1 MSERYTRLF
10 TLPGSLYAQGSPL
23 IILAGALL
31 KDNQTGRVLA
41 QLKFKNVGTKSVKA
55 VKVSVTPLDAAGME
69 NGQPVE
75 HQYLDLHAARDGE
88 FGQKEPIPF
97 PDPTTRAFHGAI
109 TQVVFTDGSLWGPAE
124 GAWEVLSPTRTLES
138 VLRDQELCKEYQIQ
152 YGANCRLFPRE
163 EADLWQ
169 CACGAWNRQG
179 EENCHACGKS
189 LDQLK
194 GFDLEQLKA
203 SRDARA
209 EKERQAALL
218 RQQAAASQAA
228 PAASAK
234 SNRPQWLIPGIAALL
249 VVLVGGGV
257 FFANRGKPASS
268 GPSASGGGTQSA
280 ASDDSGTSAAS
291 DDSSSAAAGDSGGTA
306 TAASPVDTL
315 FDFIREEGEIR
326 DRVDLPAFQV
336 YFENPFLWSGTMD
349 SGVEY
354 FFFAE
359 KDDND
364 HLWFHAQWPDS
375 AMQVSLCYHLS
386 CDHPDK
392 GSLAYRGDIP
402 VTSGAEKKVYT
413 VFGGVELSDYHANM
427 DVTPQVV
434 TNEEAALVPG
444 MADNL
449 TKSLSSLML
458 FSTLRLSELC
468 EEVGIS
474 MDDLGF
480 VNFGNPVIE

>member
-169 CACGAWNRQG
+169 CACGAWNRQ
-179 EENCHACGKS
+179 EEESCHACGKN

-218 RQQAAASQAA
+218 RQQSAVSSAA
-228 PAASAK
+228 PSK
-234 SNRPQWLIPGIAALL
+234 GNRPQWLIPGIAALL

-257 FFANRGKPASS
+257 FFVNRGKPASS
-268 GPSASGGGTQSA
+268 GSSASGGGTQSA
-280 ASDDSGTSAAS
+280 ASDDSSSAAS
-291 DDSSSAAAGDSGGTA
+291 DDSGGTA

-326 DRVDLPAFQV
+326 DRVDFPAFPIYYEDCYV
-336 YFENPFLWSGTMD
+336 YEKTMD
-349 SGVEY
+349 SGVKY
-354 FFFAE
+354 FFLADE
-359 KDDND
+359 EDND
-364 HLWFHAQWPDS
+364 LLWFHAQWPDDS
-375 AMQVSLCYHLS
+375 NMEVTLFYNWEEGFVSLM
-386 CDHPDK
+386 PTVE
-392 GSLAYRGDIP
+392 
-402 VTSGAEKKVYT
+402 VTSNN
-413 VFGGVELSDYHANM
+413 GVKTSYILRGSVDIADYHANM
-427 DVTPQVV
+427 DVIPSSV
-434 TNEEAALVPG
+434 EEAETRAEAPEYIQP
-444 MADNL
+444 L
-449 TKSLSSLML
+449 TKSCTSLMH
-458 FSTLRLSELC
+458 FSILRLSELC

-480 VNFGNPVIE
+480 VNFENPVID

>member
-10 TLPGSLYAQGSPL
+10 TLPGSLYAQDSPL

-97 PDPTTRAFHGAI
+97 PDPTTRAFRGAI

-152 YGANCRLFPRE
+152 YGANCQIFPRE
-163 EADLWQ
+163 EAGLWQ

-179 EENCHACGKS
+179 EENCHACGKN

-218 RQQAAASQAA
+218 RQQSAVSSAA
-228 PAASAK
+228 PSK
-234 SNRPQWLIPGIAALL
+234 GNRPQWLIPGIAALL

-257 FFANRGKPASS
+257 FFVNRGKPASS
-268 GPSASGGGTQSA
+268 GSSASGGGTQSA
-280 ASDDSGTSAAS
+280 ASDDSSSAAS
-291 DDSSSAAAGDSGGTA
+291 DDSGGTA

-326 DRVDLPAFQV
+326 DRVDFPVFPIYYEDCFV
-336 YFENPFLWSGTMD
+336 YEKTMD
-349 SGVEY
+349 SGVKY
-354 FFFAE
+354 FFLADE
-359 KDDND
+359 EDND
-364 HLWFHAQWPDS
+364 LLWFHAQWPDDS
-375 AMQVSLCYHLS
+375 NMEVTLFYNWEEGFISFM
-386 CDHPDK
+386 PTVE
-392 GSLAYRGDIP
+392 
-402 VTSGAEKKVYT
+402 VTSSSGAKTSYT
-413 VFGGVELSDYHANM
+413 LRGGVDIADYHAGM
-427 DVTPQVV
+427 DVAPSSV
-434 TNEEAALVPG
+434 EETETRAEAPEYIQP
-444 MADNL
+444 L
-449 TKSLSSLML
+449 TKSLSSLTH
-458 FSTLRLSELC
+458 FSTLRLNELC

-480 VNFGNPVIE
+480 VNFENPVID

>member
-97 PDPTTRAFHGAI
+97 PDPTTRAFRGAI

-152 YGANCRLFPRE
+152 YGANCQVFPRE
-163 EADLWQ
+163 EAGLWQ

-189 LDQLK
+189 LEQLK

-209 EKERQAALL
+209 EKEHQAALL
-218 RQQAAASQAA
+218 RQQTAPAQAA

-234 SNRPQWLIPGIAALL
+234 GNRPQWLIPGIAALL

-257 FFANRGKPASS
+257 FFVNRGKPASS
-268 GPSASGGGTQSA
+268 GSSASGGGTQSA
-280 ASDDSGTSAAS
+280 ASDDSSSAAS
-291 DDSSSAAAGDSGGTA
+291 DDSGGTA

-326 DRVDLPAFQV
+326 DRVDFPVFPIYYEDCYV
-336 YFENPFLWSGTMD
+336 YEKTMD
-349 SGVEY
+349 SGVKY
-354 FFFAE
+354 FFLADE
-359 KDDND
+359 EDND
-364 HLWFHAQWPDS
+364 LLWFHAQWPDDS
-375 AMQVSLCYHLS
+375 NMEVTLFYNWEKGFVSLM
-386 CDHPDK
+386 PTVE
-392 GSLAYRGDIP
+392 
-402 VTSGAEKKVYT
+402 VTSSNGSKTSYILRGSVDIA
-413 VFGGVELSDYHANM
+413 DYHANM
-427 DVTPQVV
+427 DVIPSSV
-434 TNEEAALVPG
+434 EEAETGAEAPEYIEP
-444 MADNL
+444 L
-449 TKSLSSLML
+449 TKSLSSLTH
-458 FSTLRLSELC
+458 FSTLRLNELC

-480 VNFGNPVIE
+480 INFENPVID

>member
-97 PDPTTRAFHGAI
+97 PDPTTRAFRGAI

-124 GAWEVLSPTRTLES
+124 GAWEVLSPSRTLES

-152 YGANCRLFPRE
+152 YGANCRVFPRE
-163 EADLWQ
+163 EAGLWQ

-179 EENCHACGKS
+179 EENCHACGKN

-218 RQQAAASQAA
+218 RQQSAVSSAA
-228 PAASAK
+228 PSK
-234 SNRPQWLIPGIAALL
+234 GNRPQWLIPGIAALL
-249 VVLVGGGV
+249 VVLIGGGV
-257 FFANRGKPASS
+257 FFVNRGKPASS
-268 GPSASGGGTQSA
+268 GSSGSGGGTHSA
-280 ASDDSGTSAAS
+280 ASDDSGSAAGGDDTQSAAS
-291 DDSSSAAAGDSGGTA
+291 GDSGNSGTA

-315 FDFIREEGEIR
+315 FDFIRTEGEIR
-326 DRVDLPAFQV
+326 DRVDFPAFPIYYEDCYV
-336 YFENPFLWSGTMD
+336 YEKTMD
-349 SGVEY
+349 SGVKY
-354 FFFAE
+354 FFLADE
-359 KDDND
+359 EDYEP
-364 HLWFHAQWPDS
+364 LWFHAQWPDDS
-375 AMQVSLCYHLS
+375 NMEVTLFYNWEEGFVSFM
-386 CDHPDK
+386 PTVE
-392 GSLAYRGDIP
+392 
-402 VTSGAEKKVYT
+402 VTSNNGSKTSYILRGSVDIA
-413 VFGGVELSDYHANM
+413 DYHANM
-427 DVTPQVV
+427 DVIPSSV
-434 TNEEAALVPG
+434 EEAETGAEAPEYIEP
-444 MADNL
+444 L
-449 TKSLSSLML
+449 TKSSTSLML

-480 VNFGNPVIE
+480 INFGNPVID